1 MWVSVPILGTNTANI
16 RCERTARQGM
26 RNQTESAMSRFLVLS
41 VIVASLS
48 TIVGC
53 GASAH
58 SRSSVAP
65 SGVNVAEAR
74 DEACWSPPEEMAVQI
89 REAKA
94 PEAAAPITTERL
106 KGSYRPNRQERP
118 VTGAVHAATY

>member
-1 MWVSVPILGTNTANI
+1 
-16 RCERTARQGM
+16 
-26 RNQTESAMSRFLVLS
+26 MSRILVLS

-53 GASAH
+53 GASSHAT
-58 SRSSVAP
+58 RSSISPA
-65 SGVNVAEAR
+65 SVNVAEAR
-74 DEACWSPPEEMAVQI
+74 DEASWCPPEELAVQI

-94 PEAAAPITTERL
+94 PESSVPSSAPERL

-118 VTGAVHAATY
+118 ISGAVHAATY